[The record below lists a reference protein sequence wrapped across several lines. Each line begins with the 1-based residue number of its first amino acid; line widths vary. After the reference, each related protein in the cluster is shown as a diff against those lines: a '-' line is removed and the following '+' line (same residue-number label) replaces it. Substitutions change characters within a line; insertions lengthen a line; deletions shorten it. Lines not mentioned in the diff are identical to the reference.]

1 MEEEKTT
8 QQPQRTDA
16 LARFSPEELR
26 CFWDE
31 IGRACRFITLSGA
44 VLEAVDD
51 ELDSLPPDAA
61 NEDGAVVAAVL
72 VRDAFRYADRARGIL
87 AELIEAWKE

>member
-16 LARFSPEELR
+16 LACFSPEELR

-31 IGRACRFITLSGA
+31 IGRACRFITLSA
-44 VLEAVDD
+44 TVLEAVDD
-51 ELDSLPPDAA
+51 ELASLPLDAA
-61 NEDGAVVAAVL
+61 GEDGAVAAAHL
-72 VRDAFRYADRARGIL
+72 VQDATGYVDQARGIL
-87 AELIEAWKE
+87 SALIETWKE

>member
-1 MEEEKTT
+1 MEEEQTT

-26 CFWDE
+26 SFWDE
-31 IGRACRFITLSGA
+31 IGRAGRFINLSAA

-51 ELDSLPPDAA
+51 ELTTLPLEAA
-61 NEDGAVVAAVL
+61 NEDGAVAAAHL
-72 VRDAFRYADRARGIL
+72 VQDATGYVDQARGII
-87 AELIEAWKE
+87 AALIETWKE

>member
-16 LARFSPEELR
+16 LACFSPEELR

-31 IGRACRFITLSGA
+31 IGRACRFITLSA
-44 VLEAVDD
+44 TVLEAVDD
-51 ELDSLPPDAA
+51 ELASLPLDAA
-61 NEDGAVVAAVL
+61 GEDGAVAAGPL
-72 VRDAFRYADRARGIL
+72 VHDAFRYADRARGIL
-87 AELIEAWKE
+87 AALIETWKE